1 MKKNTTDNYFRCL
14 VCSKRYNSRQRLR
27 AHLKKHLNSKIFNCP
42 NCIRKFSKKNEL
54 KAHLNYFCK
63 KTNKMVPLVQNEVN
77 GDSSIHIS
85 STTRTLDDFVT
96 NENLHNTNRLIENK
110 QQRPS
115 FNPMEFI
122 KSNYKKDNK

>member
-1 MKKNTTDNYFRCL
+1 MG
-14 VCSKRYNSRQRLR
+14 
-27 AHLKKHLNSKIFNCP
+27 
-42 NCIRKFSKKNEL
+42 
-54 KAHLNYFCK
+54 
-63 KTNKMVPLVQNEVN
+63 PLVQNEVN

-85 STTRTLDDFVT
+85 STTRTLEDVVT
-96 NENLHNTNRLIENK
+96 NENLHNTNRLVENK